1 MNRPVLPSL
10 SRLQGPMM
18 FSTILSM
25 FCLMPLGDPPE
36 GSPHASEST
45 PLSSEASVRG
55 LLDQA
60 ELVAANLES
69 WTRPALYRTV
79 NDLTGDSVLR
89 TGWISWRRDLDN
101 VTVGLLLEWEVVGRA
116 RRKKVKDFILRGP
129 FLWEV
134 EHEGKLRIK
143 RRLSTDDSATT
154 LSALGRG
161 PLPLPIG
168 MSADAVLAKF
178 TVTEGVQPAIGVL
191 GKIQD
196 QGVRYLKFSPKKGT
210 PAAEEMD
217 HAVVA
222 YMPDGLPRGVR
233 VERINGD
240 VREGRFDPI
249 REGQSPPPDLEQRMD
264 PASAP
269 REGWTIQEPMD

>member
-1 MNRPVLPSL
+1 MML
-10 SRLQGPMM
+10 STL
-18 FSTILSM
+18 LSM
-25 FCLMPLGDPPE
+25 LCLMSLGCPPE
-36 GSPHASEST
+36 EPQHPSKPEPQAD
-45 PLSSEASVRG
+45 EASVRS
-55 LLDQA
+55 LLNQA
-60 ELVAANLES
+60 EAVAASLES
-69 WTRPALYRTV
+69 WTRPALYRTE

-89 TGWISWRRDLDN
+89 TGWISWRRDADN
-101 VTVGLLLEWEVVGRA
+101 VTVGLLLEWEVVDRA
-116 RRKKVKDFILRGP
+116 RRKKVKDFILQGP

-154 LSALGRG
+154 LGALGRG

-178 TVTEGVQPAIGVL
+178 TVTEGVQPDVGVL
-191 GKIQD
+191 AKIQD
-196 QGVRYLKFSPKKGT
+196 ERVRYLRFTPKAST

-233 VERINGD
+233 VERLNGD

-249 REGQSPPPDLEQRMD
+249 REGQSPPSDWKQRME
-264 PASAP
+264 PESAP
-269 REGWTIQEPMD
+269 REGWTIQEPVT

>member
-1 MNRPVLPSL
+1 MTMMLP
-10 SRLQGPMM
+10 
-18 FSTILSM
+18 TTLSM
-25 FCLMPLGDPPE
+25 LFLMPFGCPPE
-36 GSPHASEST
+36 EPPQPAEPVALASED
-45 PLSSEASVRG
+45 SVRG

-60 ELVAANLES
+60 ERVAATLES
-69 WTRPALYRTV
+69 WTRPALYRTE

-89 TGWISWRRDLDN
+89 TGWISWRRLQDN
-101 VTVGLLLEWEVVGRA
+101 VTVGLLLEWEVVDRA
-116 RRKKVKDFILRGP
+116 RRKKVKDFILQGP

-178 TVTEGVQPAIGVL
+178 SVTEGVRPDVGVL
-191 GKIQD
+191 AKIQD
-196 QGVRYLKFSPKKGT
+196 DRVRYLRFTPKDGT
-210 PAAEEMD
+210 PAADEMD

-222 YMPDGLPRGVR
+222 YMADGLPRGVR
-233 VERINGD
+233 VERLNGD

-249 REGQSPPPDLEQRMD
+249 RERQAPPSDLNQRMD
-264 PASAP
+264 PETAP
-269 REGWTIQEPMD
+269 REGWTIQEPAIESDG

>member
-1 MNRPVLPSL
+1 MML
-10 SRLQGPMM
+10 STML
-18 FSTILSM
+18 SIL
-25 FCLMPLGDPPE
+25 FLMPLGCPPE
-36 GSPHASEST
+36 ASPHTAE
-45 PLSSEASVRG
+45 PVSSEGSVRS

-60 ELVAANLES
+60 ERVAATLES
-69 WTRPALYRTV
+69 WTRPALYRTE

-89 TGWISWRRDLDN
+89 TGWISWRRAMDN
-101 VTVGLLLEWEVVGRA
+101 VTVGLLLEWEVVDRA
-116 RRKKVKDFILRGP
+116 RRKKVKDFILQGP

-154 LSALGRG
+154 LGALGRG

-168 MSADAVLAKF
+168 MSADDVLAKF
-178 TVTEGVQPAIGVL
+178 TVIEGVRPNVGVL
-191 GKIQD
+191 AKIQD
-196 QGVRYLKFSPKKGT
+196 ERVRYLQFTPKEGT
-210 PAAEEMD
+210 PSAEEMD

-233 VERINGD
+233 VERLNGD

-249 REGQSPPPDLEQRMD
+249 REGQSPPSDLNQRMD
-264 PASAP
+264 PETAP
-269 REGWTIQEPMD
+269 REGWTIQKPVN

>member
-1 MNRPVLPSL
+1 MI
-10 SRLQGPMM
+10 
-18 FSTILSM
+18 STMLSM
-25 FCLMPLGDPPE
+25 FFLMPLAGPPE
-36 GSPHASEST
+36 ESSHASEPT
-45 PLSSEASVRG
+45 PSSSEASVRG

-60 ELVAANLES
+60 ECVAATLES
-69 WTRPALYRTV
+69 WTRPALYRTE

-89 TGWISWRRDLDN
+89 TGWISWRLVLDN

-116 RRKKVKDFILRGP
+116 RRKKVKDFILQGP

-134 EHEGKLRIK
+134 EHEGQLRIK

-161 PLPLPIG
+161 PLPLPLG

-178 TVTEGVQPAIGVL
+178 TVTEGVQPDLGVMS
-191 GKIQD
+191 KIQD
-196 QGVRYLKFSPKKGT
+196 EGVRYLKFTPKKGT
-210 PAAEEMD
+210 PAADEMD

-240 VREGRFDPI
+240 VREGRFDPV
-249 REGQSPPPDLEQRMD
+249 REGQSPPSDLEQRMD
-264 PASAP
+264 PAGAP
-269 REGWTIQEPMD
+269 REGWTIQEPVN

>member
-1 MNRPVLPSL
+1 MITT
-10 SRLQGPMM
+10 M
-18 FSTILSM
+18 LSM
-25 FCLMPLGDPPE
+25 FFLMPLVGPPE
-36 GSPHASEST
+36 ESPHASKPT
-45 PLSSEASVRG
+45 PSSSEESVRG
-55 LLDQA
+55 VLDQA
-60 ELVAANLES
+60 ERVAATLKS
-69 WTRPALYRTV
+69 WTRPALYRTE

-89 TGWISWRRDLDN
+89 TGWISWRCVLEN

-116 RRKKVKDFILRGP
+116 RRKKTKDFILQGP

-154 LSALGRG
+154 LGALGRG
-161 PLPLPIG
+161 PLPLPLG

-178 TVTEGVQPAIGVL
+178 TVTEGVQPDIGVMS
-191 GKIQD
+191 KIQD
-196 QGVRYLKFSPKKGT
+196 AGVRYLKFTPKKGT
-210 PAAEEMD
+210 PAADEMD

-233 VERINGD
+233 VERTNGD

-249 REGQSPPPDLEQRMD
+249 REGQSPPSDLEQRMD
-264 PASAP
+264 PAGAP
-269 REGWTIQEPMD
+269 REGWTIQEPVD